1 MNHKLSQRTVIR
13 ICSFVGA
20 ALIVLLGGILR
31 MRARAAAYERA
42 IATDYL
48 RAFSQV
54 VTSVDRIDSAM
65 QKELYVTSPAMI
77 AQFSAEIQAEAA
89 TAQQAMAALPYAN
102 IELEQTASFLA
113 KIGDYASALSRSAAA
128 NGSLSDEEMDNLNA
142 CSLVASQLSQQLEEL
157 EMQLN
162 DGSMSLHRLDEV
174 KKRMSELTEGDTQI
188 AGSDFELVENNFPE
202 VPTMTYDGPFSD
214 HLASSKPKVL
224 ESLEEVSEEEAVAS
238 ASACLD
244 LRADIFTIEHAI
256 DGEIPSYALSA
267 TVDGGE
273 LNCIVTKAGGIVM
286 GVTNSRSVGEP
297 AISEEDAIS
306 IAGDFLTRNG
316 YETMEPTYYYNHD
329 GRLTINFAHR
339 QGDVLCYPDLCSITV
354 AMDNGGILSFESTSY
369 LSNHHERT
377 DNTPVISSEEARSK
391 VSPRLT
397 ILKEQLAWIP
407 TDGEYEVLCWEY
419 ICEAE
424 NGQHYVV
431 CINSQT
437 GAEQKILILLE
448 DENGTLAL

>member
-1 MNHKLSQRTVIR
+1 MFQNLSRRTAIR
-13 ICSFVGA
+13 ISSFVVA
-20 ALIVLLGGILR
+20 ALIVLLGGLLR
-31 MRARAAAYERA
+31 MQSKAAAYERA
-42 IATDYL
+42 IAADYL

-54 VTSVDRIDSAM
+54 VTSVNRIDSAM

-77 AQFSAEIQAEAA
+77 SHFSAEIQSEAA

-113 KIGDYASALSRSAAA
+113 KVGDYASALARSAAA
-128 NGSLSDEEMDNLNA
+128 NGALSQEEMDNLSA
-142 CSLVASQLSQQLEEL
+142 CSLVSSQLAQRLGEL
-157 EMQLN
+157 ETKLN
-162 DGSMSLHRLDEV
+162 EGSMSLHSVEEV
-174 KKRMSELTEGDTQI
+174 ERRMSQLTEGDTII
-188 AGSDFELVENNFPE
+188 AGSDFELVENQFPE

-214 HLASSKPKVL
+214 HLASSQPKVL
-224 ESLEEVSEEEAVAS
+224 QSLPQVTEQQAIAS
-238 ASACLD
+238 AAACLELRED
-244 LRADIFTIEHAI
+244 LFRVEHTI
-256 DGEIPSYALSA
+256 DGEIPAYALSA

-273 LNCIVTKAGGIVM
+273 LNCIATKAGGIVM
-286 GVTNSRSVGEP
+286 GITNSRPIGTSTL
-297 AISEEDAIS
+297 SEEDAIA
-306 IAGDFLTRNG
+306 IAGSFLDRNG
-316 YETMEPTYYYNHD
+316 YDSMEPTYYYNHE

-354 AMDNGGILSFESTSY
+354 ALDNGGIVSFESTSY
-369 LSNHHERT
+369 LSNHHQRS
-377 DNTPVISSEEARSK
+377 DSAPAISSEEARSK

-431 CINSQT
+431 CINSET

>member
-1 MNHKLSQRTVIR
+1 MFHKLSQRTVIR

-20 ALIVLLGGILR
+20 ALIVLLGGLLR
-31 MRARAAAYERA
+31 MQSKAAAYERA

-102 IELEQTASFLA
+102 IELEQTASFLS
-113 KIGDYASALSRSAAA
+113 KVGDYASALSRAAAA
-128 NGSLSDEEMDNLNA
+128 NGALSEEEMDNLY
-142 CSLVASQLSQQLEEL
+142 SFSQVSTQLSQRLEEL
-157 EMQLN
+157 ETQLN
-162 DGSMSLHRLDEV
+162 DGSMSLHRVDEV
-174 KKRMSELTEGDTQI
+174 KQRMSELTEGDTQI
-188 AGSDFELVENNFPE
+188 AGSDFDLVENHFPE

-214 HLASSKPKVL
+214 HLSSSQPKVL
-224 ESLEEVSEEEAVAS
+224 ESLPEVTEQQAITS
-238 ASACLD
+238 AAACLE
-244 LRADIFTIEHAI
+244 LPESVFTVEAPI
-256 DGEIPSYALSA
+256 DGEIPAYALSA
-267 TVDGGE
+267 AVDGGE
-273 LNCIVTKAGGIVM
+273 LNCIVTKAGGMVM
-286 GVTNSRSVGEP
+286 GVTNSRAIGAP
-297 AISEEDAIS
+297 TISEEEAIS
-306 IAGDFLTRNG
+306 IAGTFLTRNS
-316 YETMEPTYYYNHD
+316 YETMEPTYYYNHS

-354 AMDNGGILSFESTSY
+354 AMDNGGIVSFESTSY
-369 LSNHHERT
+369 LSNHHQRT
-377 DNTPVISSEEARSK
+377 DSTPVISSEEAKTK

-431 CINSQT
+431 CINSET